1 MGNCLVNFL
10 GRPQFIAYKIGHK
23 PLTVRAAEAMGA
35 MKVCWTSTSH
45 HDKKDNDAVIFEH
58 YRPELYL

>member
-1 MGNCLVNFL
+1 
-10 GRPQFIAYKIGHK
+10 
-23 PLTVRAAEAMGA
+23 MGA